1 MAEQGNPRAP
11 GDLDAYKVAFDE
23 AVRAIEGQRASV
35 DEIRTRSGILLSAA
49 AIITGFLGPSAL
61 QPGST
66 FVIALAAAAL
76 LLATVGPIVFVLL
89 PTDGWAFSVGTKNLL
104 RDYIEGDDPASMQE
118 LYRSLAWYLE
128 VDWEANKELLD
139 VRYRLF
145 TIAALA
151 LVGETMAWLIAIAL
165 R

>member
-11 GDLDAYKVAFDE
+11 GDVDAYKVAFDE
-23 AVRAIEGQRASV
+23 AVRAIEGQRSSV

-61 QPGST
+61 QPGSP
-66 FVIALAAAAL
+66 ALASFVAAAL
-76 LLATVGPIVFVLL
+76 LLATVAPIVFVLL
-89 PTDGWAFSVGTKNLL
+89 PTQGWAFSVGTKNLL
-104 RDYIEGDDPASMQE
+104 RDYLEADPPASMEE

-128 VDWEANKELLD
+128 VDWETNKELLD

-145 TIAALA
+145 TVAALA
-151 LVGETMAWLIAIAL
+151 LVGETMAWLLAIAL

>member
-1 MAEQGNPRAP
+1 MAAQAKSHAP
-11 GDLDAYKVAFDE
+11 GDLDAYKIAFDE

-61 QPGST
+61 QPGSP
-66 FVIALAAAAL
+66 FIVSIVAAIL

-89 PTDGWAFSVGTKNLL
+89 PTQGWAFSVGTKNLL
-104 RDYIEGDDPASMQE
+104 RDYIEGEEPASIEE
-118 LYRSLAWYLE
+118 LYRSLAWYVE
-128 VDWEANKELLD
+128 VDWETNKELLD

-145 TIAALA
+145 TVAALA

>member
-1 MAEQGNPRAP
+1 MAAQANPHP
-11 GDLDAYKVAFDE
+11 LGDVDAYKVAFE
-23 AVRAIEGQRASV
+23 ESVRAIEGQRASV

-66 FVIALAAAAL
+66 SLVSFVAAAL
-76 LLATVGPIVFVLL
+76 LLATVAPVVFVLL
-89 PTDGWAFSVGTKNLL
+89 PTQGWAFSVGTKNLL
-104 RDYIEGDDPASMQE
+104 RDYIEADPPASVAE

-128 VDWEANKELLD
+128 VDWESNKQLLD
-139 VRYRLF
+139 ERYRLF
-145 TIAALA
+145 TFAALA

>member
-1 MAEQGNPRAP
+1 MAEQANPHP
-11 GDLDAYKVAFDE
+11 LGDVDAYKVAFE
-23 AVRAIEGQRASV
+23 ESVRAIEGQRASV

-66 FVIALAAAAL
+66 SLVSFVAAAL
-76 LLATVGPIVFVLL
+76 LLATVAPVVFVLL
-89 PTDGWAFSVGTKNLL
+89 PTQGWAFSVGTKNLL
-104 RDYIEGDDPASMQE
+104 RDYIEADPPASVAE

-128 VDWEANKELLD
+128 VDWESNKQLLD
-139 VRYRLF
+139 ERYRLF
-145 TIAALA
+145 TFAALA